1 MPCRLL
7 ALLLVAAFPIRA
19 AAEDIRL
26 PAGLEPGGTAKAV
39 AVIDGD
45 TLTLDDG
52 RDVRLVGL
60 QAPKL
65 PLGRRGFKTW
75 PFAGEAK
82 AALERL
88 ALGRRL
94 QLHYGGREIDRHRRV
109 LAHLTDT
116 ETGRWIQGAMLAQGM
131 ARVYTFK
138 DNRSAIPEML
148 AIERNARAAKR
159 GIWSHPYY
167 AVRSPETAARDVDS
181 FQLVEGTVLDVAE
194 RKGKTFLNFGADW
207 RSDFTVLVQSR
218 DARSFRKAGLSLK
231 DLEGRRIRVRGWIR
245 SWNGPLIEATHPEQ
259 IETAGLGPAVR

>member
-1 MPCRLL
+1 MLRRLL
-7 ALLLVAAFPIRA
+7 VLLLLAAIPA
-19 AAEDIRL
+19 PAGAEDVRL
-26 PAGLEPGGTAKAV
+26 PDGLEPGGTATAV

-52 RDVRLVGL
+52 REVRLVGL

-75 PFAGEAK
+75 PLAGEAK

-94 QLHYGGREIDRHRRV
+94 ALHYGGREIDRHRRA
-109 LAHLTDT
+109 LAHLTDA

-148 AIERNARAAKR
+148 AVERNARAAKR

-167 AVRSPETAARDVDS
+167 AVRTAETVARDADS

-207 RSDFTVLVQSR
+207 RSDFTVVVESR
-218 DARSFRKAGLSLK
+218 NAKSFREAGLSLA
-231 DLEGRRIRVRGWIR
+231 DLEGRRVRVRGWVK
-245 SWNGPLIEATHPEQ
+245 SWNGPMIEATHPEQ
-259 IETAGLGPAVR
+259 IETAGLSPAVR